1 MLRDAYDLHREG
13 ADNDMFVTGAHGSQ
27 NAEEDAR
34 VDPLDDVFG
43 SAPAS
48 PILGGNDLAGNVEDE
63 ADGSSRPRNGDRSD
77 IPRLRSLHVTGG
89 YREGIA
95 VSKEKHMQEGFDEG
109 YTLGAELGL
118 KAGWCLGALEGIGH
132 ALAASTV
139 SYPAAEKTT
148 GSDQI
153 DLVTLDSTRKSLE
166 AAEEELKVE
175 NLFGRTYFGEDGI
188 WLYHVPGQERED
200 EETTF
205 EKVAAAHPL
214 VCKWTESISALSGKV
229 GVDFRVN
236 LRDRKTPAPAEAPD
250 QSAAP
255 IHGETPTKSLPKK
268 PSPLR
273 KKLKR
278 SASEPPAEHPEPQAK
293 KRKSKEATAEIS
305 PPMDGTKSMEAD
317 TAADF
322 DVHCGSCK
330 SWCTC
335 SKGVT
340 YPNPSPEH
348 LSVSALDKA
357 QAGMPVSAMR
367 STVQTPFPGESMYP
381 SAHVLKQYTDG
392 AELLCQIQAPA
403 QGASMTG
410 KMTQF
415 KPAVKFMQD
424 VITCFPPNEDLPGTV
439 SAVEKVLMTLDQW
452 KQDGSYEALW
462 DAIDEA
468 VNGSPD
474 LLLDFQ
480 GFLSEDRRTA
490 GMSELWK
497 TRIERLGF
505 EKTEAAKK

>member
-1 MLRDAYDLHREG
+1 MLRDAYDIHREG

-48 PILGGNDLAGNVEDE
+48 PILGGNDPPGNVEDE

-118 KAGWCLGALEGIGH
+118 KAGWCLGALEGVGH
-132 ALAASTV
+132 ALVASAV
-139 SYPAAEKTT
+139 SHSTAGKTS
-148 GSDQI
+148 GSDQNGI
-153 DLVTLDSTRKSLE
+153 VTLDSTRRLLE

-205 EKVAAAHPL
+205 EKIAAAHPL
-214 VCKWTESISALSGKV
+214 VCKWTESIFALSEKV

-236 LRDRKTPAPAEAPD
+236 LRNRKTPAPTEPPD

-255 IHGETPTKSLPKK
+255 IHGETPTKSSPKQ

-293 KRKSKEATAEIS
+293 KWKSKEATAEIS
-305 PPMDGTKSMEAD
+305 PPMDGTKSMKAN

-322 DVHCGSCK
+322 DVNCGSCK

-335 SKGVT
+335 PKGVT

-348 LSVSALDKA
+348 LSVSALGKA
-357 QAGMPVSAMR
+357 QEGMPC
-367 STVQTPFPGESMYP
+367 
-381 SAHVLKQYTDG
+381 TDG
-392 AELLCQIQAPA
+392 AELLCKIQAPA
-403 QGASMTG
+403 QGAATTG
-410 KMTQF
+410 KMTHF

-424 VITCFPPNEDLPGTV
+424 VLTCFPPNEDLPGTV
-439 SAVEKVLMTLDQW
+439 SAVEKVLKTLEQW
-452 KQDGSYEALW
+452 KEDGSYEALW
-462 DAIDEA
+462 DAINEA

-480 GFLSEDRRTA
+480 GFLPKNRRTA
-490 GMSELWK
+490 GVSELWK